1 MINSVLNLCR
11 VCPVPTEDKVNS
23 EYKQNFTWRDSYQ
36 TGKPDI
42 IKQAPSASSTTLEP
56 ALPRKKKNPE
66 LAYKAHEF
74 FHFDCEEGDSSDSL
88 DTMTSDDSKGD
99 QELRARSEERTK
111 SRPTLRS
118 RSADPNIGRKRQ
130 KHNLPPT
137 QSQNP
142 EKSDTKPTN
151 PKSEYR
157 SQFAWP
163 KSGSDMVHAV
173 ARKSASMGMIAA
185 ECATK
190 ELEVI
195 SANGTPKA
203 IQPPRTLEL
212 GTDLDLQDDDAI
224 LEALKRKRIK
234 KTEYKSKFRPFSSYV
249 YIDGGWKKAEKDEVK
264 AEVDPNAWYS
274 EVAERLKKADEYRWR
289 SHGGPLLG
297 EKSSP
302 YLPEFSNQDRCS
314 TFSISPVIASRSP
327 TRSKSAEKKKK
338 SDSSKKTPEGKHV
351 RPKSIALDTKP
362 REKIS
367 NGPVEQKKSKF
378 QTDGDE
384 STQESDPLLPEK
396 ESPTKELKTGEGKKS
411 DAAARPQTLPNMTDT
426 ENLVNGICSPS
437 PPVLRPKLPNRPV
450 PLTTVKSPEEVT
462 GVRSPDPATWTVP
475 LETGKGLQWTDGKTP
490 SLFRWCLYR
499 R

>member
-1 MINSVLNLCR
+1 
-11 VCPVPTEDKVNS
+11 
-23 EYKQNFTWRDSYQ
+23 
-36 TGKPDI
+36 
-42 IKQAPSASSTTLEP
+42 
-56 ALPRKKKNPE
+56 
-66 LAYKAHEF
+66 
-74 FHFDCEEGDSSDSL
+74 
-88 DTMTSDDSKGD
+88 
-99 QELRARSEERTK
+99 
-111 SRPTLRS
+111 
-118 RSADPNIGRKRQ
+118 
-130 KHNLPPT
+130 
-137 QSQNP
+137 
-142 EKSDTKPTN
+142 
-151 PKSEYR
+151 
-157 SQFAWP
+157 
-163 KSGSDMVHAV
+163 MVHAV

-212 GTDLDLQDDDAI
+212 GSDLDLQDDDAI

-264 AEVDPNAWYS
+264 TEVDPNAWYS

-302 YLPEFSNQDRCS
+302 YMPEFSNQERCP

-327 TRSKSAEKKKK
+327 IRSKSSEKKKK
-338 SDSSKKTPEGKHV
+338 SESSKKVPEGKHV
-351 RPKSIALDTKP
+351 RPKSISLDIKP
-362 REKIS
+362 REKTS
-367 NGPVEQKKSKF
+367 NGPTEQKKLKS
-378 QTDGDE
+378 QINGDE
-384 STQESDPLLPEK
+384 TTQESEPLLPEK
-396 ESPTKELKTGEGKKS
+396 ESPITETKTGEKKTE
-411 DAAARPQTLPNMTDT
+411 ATRPQTLPNMTDT

-490 SLFRWCLYR
+490 SGVSTGDSIAP
-499 R
+499 